1 MNWVFS
7 TIAVFQKW
15 GIFTNKR
22 LNRQLIV
29 VWELMLM
36 RRLQFLKG
44 EIKRIEKQ
52 RTFRFK
58 MGQKHWLYVCE
69 CAYVVIHFS
78 HPSCYKH
85 HNGCALSMPN
95 TNYHRDG
102 WKQLIPVCKWQ
113 ACGGSSA
120 LCFRK
125 ALPIFTRKYH
135 RNATQ
140 GANYVTTC
148 QKHRQLKKCTVLMM
162 MAQFQPKNCR
172 L

>member
-1 MNWVFS
+1 MKQVKPYELVFS

-36 RRLQFLKG
+36 RRLQFLW

-52 RTFRFK
+52 RTFRLK
-58 MGQKHWLYVCE
+58 MGQKKLIVCVWV
-69 CAYVVIHFS
+69 CLCS
-78 HPSCYKH
+78 NPSCYKH

-95 TNYHRDG
+95 TNYDRDS

-125 ALPIFTRKYH
+125 ALPIFNRKYH

-140 GANYVTTC
+140 GPITSQRV
-148 QKHRQLKKCTVLMM
+148 KSIDS
-162 MAQFQPKNCR
+162 
-172 L
+172 